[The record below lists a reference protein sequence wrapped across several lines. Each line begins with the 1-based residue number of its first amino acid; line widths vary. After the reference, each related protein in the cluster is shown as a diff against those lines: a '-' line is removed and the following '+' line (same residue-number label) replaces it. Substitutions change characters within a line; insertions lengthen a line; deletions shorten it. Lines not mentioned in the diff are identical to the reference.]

1 MFDPKKQYLGNFT
14 PNDGTIDFYLRVN
27 SLLKP
32 EFTVLDL
39 GGGRGEWMED
49 DCNIRKSLRLIK
61 GKVKKVIAAD
71 IDPIVMQNKSADE
84 YLIIDN
90 NFENLPSNSYDLIIC
105 DWVLEH
111 IEQPQIFFNNIKR
124 ILKHGG
130 FFCARTPHKYSY
142 WAIANRLVPE
152 KIALQILKYAQ
163 PFRQAKDIFSTFY
176 YLNTMQ
182 HIIDILQV
190 ID

>member
-1 MFDPKKQYLGNFT
+1 
-14 PNDGTIDFYLRVN
+14 
-27 SLLKP
+27 
-32 EFTVLDL
+32 
-39 GGGRGEWMED
+39 MED
-49 DCNIRKSLRLIK
+49 DCNIRKSLQLIK

-84 YLIIDN
+84 NLIIDN

-111 IEQPQIFFNNIKR
+111 IEQPNIFFNNIKR
-124 ILKHGG
+124 ILKDGG

-152 KIALQILKYAQ
+152 KIALQILKYIQ
-163 PFRQAKDIFSTFY
+163 PFRQAKDVFPAFY

-182 HIIDILQV
+182 DIKKNINDMQDYSFIYRTEPAYFFNNKIIYFFLKCLHNISPSIFAGTIQFFLKK
-190 ID
+190 